1 MFGDRAQISD
11 FDLIC
16 DFNYRLIIHLF
27 LPGTLKDTSITCI
40 FFLSVSIRKKKKKKK
55 ALRSAFWVV
64 VFFSPKETT
73 EE

>member
-27 LPGTLKDTSITCI
+27 LPGTLKGTSITCI
-40 FFLSVSIRKKKKKKK
+40 FFLSVSSCKRKKKK

-64 VFFSPKETT
+64 VSFSPKETT